1 MPDMLI
7 LRKENDGMEPIIG
20 SRESKV
26 RSLMIRKEELLLIKS
41 LTKGPQDIDRVDNLL
56 KDVDDLI
63 RKYEQPTTIQRRV
76 RRENEQKTA

>member
-1 MPDMLI
+1 
-7 LRKENDGMEPIIG
+7 MEPIIG

-41 LTKGPQDIDRVDNLL
+41 LTKGPQDIDHVDNLL

-63 RKYEQPTTIQRRV
+63 RKYEQPTTMQRRV
-76 RRENEQKTA
+76 KRENEY